1 MANLNPW
8 PIIRPDNYG
17 TLVNLRG
24 SSCYLN
30 TSLQMLYRI
39 HTLREMLENINL
51 DNPRLVQ
58 IARSNDD
65 IARSRIILNILKRIF
80 DKFSR
85 GERNINLETE
95 RVYVNLVEYSG
106 LTCGEQQD
114 MSEFIINIIGI
125 ITTFY
130 GNPHVRNFI
139 NSIAYNH
146 IEHKICQNGKILI
159 RDPVVIFDREQERIG
174 QLQKTLE
181 LPVDDRAGNIQQLI
195 TIFQEP
201 IRLEPPN
208 DMLDS
213 CIITDGIPNYNRKAI
228 SKQDII
234 NELPSSEYCLIS
246 LKRRLP
252 TDAYGTNYYKKRN
265 RIETNPY
272 LIINNGR
279 YQIIGCGLHTG
290 SANGGHY
297 VYIGYDDN
305 GRPAVKFDDSQ
316 IYQVQQAE
324 VELINT
330 DAYMFLYKK
339 TGIASEAE
347 KAASLLVSQVPL
359 VMQSH
364 NLQEIRQ
371 KIEQIKDKLR
381 ELRINPSSDM
391 NKIGLNGFIQKAIQL
406 YMQLN
411 EADRRNIGAFVPVE
425 AIPYLNIKIPDN
437 LILDEYNKKYLKYK
451 TKYFELKK
459 N

>member
-1 MANLNPW
+1 MANSNPW
-8 PIIRPDNYG
+8 PIIRPNNYG

-51 DNPRLVQ
+51 DTPRLVQ
-58 IARSNDD
+58 IASTNRD
-65 IARSRIILNILKRIF
+65 IARNRTILVILKHIF
-80 DKFSR
+80 EKFGR
-85 GERNINLETE
+85 GERSINLETDG
-95 RVYVNLVEYSG
+95 VYVNLVEYSG

-130 GNPHVRNFI
+130 SNPHVRNFI

-146 IEHKICQNGKILI
+146 VEQKICENGKIII
-159 RDPVVIFDREQERIG
+159 RDPTVIFDEEQERIE
-174 QLQKTLE
+174 QLPKTLD
-181 LPVDDRAGNIQQLI
+181 LSINDRAGNIQQLI

-201 IRLEPPN
+201 KILEPPN
-208 DMLDS
+208 NMLDS
-213 CIITDGIPNYNRKAI
+213 CVITEGIANYNRKAI

-252 TDAYGTNYYKKRN
+252 TDAYGTSYYKKRN
-265 RIETNPY
+265 RIEPNPY

-290 SANGGHY
+290 NANGGHY

-305 GRPAVKFDDSQ
+305 GRPVVKFDDSQ
-316 IYQVQQAE
+316 IYQVQQTE
-324 VELINT
+324 SETETEIINT

-339 TGIASEAE
+339 IGTVSDAE
-347 KAASLLVSQVPL
+347 TMPPL
-359 VMQSH
+359 VMQSS

-371 KIEQIKDKLR
+371 KIEQIKNKLR
-381 ELRINPSSDM
+381 ELRRNPSSDM

-406 YMQLN
+406 YMKLN
-411 EADRRNIGAFVPVE
+411 DAERRNIGAFIPVE
-425 AIPYLNIKIPDN
+425 TIQYLDMKIPDN

-451 TKYFELKK
+451 TKYFELKT